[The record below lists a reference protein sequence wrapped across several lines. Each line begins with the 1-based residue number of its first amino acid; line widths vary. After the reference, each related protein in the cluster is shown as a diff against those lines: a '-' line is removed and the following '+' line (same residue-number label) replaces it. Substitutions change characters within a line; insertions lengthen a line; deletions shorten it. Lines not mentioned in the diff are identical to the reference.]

1 MLLAGPF
8 LFVIDCR
15 LPNYIKTSR
24 QLLNDFL
31 IDDFEFLY
39 IIVKDMKSASRIIVQ
54 MATLL

>member
-15 LPNYIKTSR
+15 LSNYIKTSR

-31 IDDFEFLY
+31 IDDFQFLY
-39 IIVKDMKSASRIIVQ
+39 IIVKDMKSVSRIIVQ